1 MLALRQLQVPGP
13 QQEAEDQDRQ
23 EQPEPG
29 VQWVIPVQGIES
41 IEGFQLLGTIFGWED
56 SESSESSM
64 VF

>member
-1 MLALRQLQVPGP
+1 MPALRQLQVPGP

-29 VQWVIPVQGIES
+29 VQWVIPVQGIE
-41 IEGFQLLGTIFGWED
+41 GFQLLGTIFGWED